1 MSREVSIPVAL
12 WVCAALVAHAALGG
26 GAAGVTHVEE
36 AKARDRADI
45 REMVRDVQRGLGVVE
60 LDVSDGWKPK
70 TEEASPK
77 SSVLSALG
85 KLGETV
91 AEPLLPPAL
100 KEELA
105 KAKKAEPEPEPVA
118 EKPEDPKPEAPKPE
132 PEDQPPPKPSDPMQ
146 LLPPPKDPRISIRQA
161 AKDEKDNPN
170 APRLAENALS
180 VEEETV
186 AKARSNDNVAENP
199 SLGSNARGP
208 SDREGNAEND
218 KNGQAEARE
227 GDAKKAPGNDAK
239 IANSNRPRDAGGG
252 SSTAKS
258 APGGDGGTA
267 TTPAQ
272 PAAQPGAEGG
282 RGEPTHD
289 HHHAETSDWNV
300 TEAAPGGDG
309 LGAVGGKSSL
319 FLPGAQAAVT
329 GVLPRTPG
337 LGGGPGGF
345 GKGFDLDWAT
355 FAKGVGDAALDEQA
369 ARIGAAV
376 RAERKGRFDSEK
388 FQRWLPDIENYD
400 PSVKLGNQTRLNAA
414 QSVFATYLS
423 TIHNAI
429 HPIFADEF
437 LASLN
442 KLGRDHDLNGDIVT
456 HVEIVLTRDEGK
468 IVRMGVTKN
477 SGFTLFDAAALEAID
492 RAGPFGLK
500 APDAIVS
507 PDGHVYLHWEFHRD
521 PVDAC
526 STRNSSPFL
535 VKDPKPLKS
544 NIPPRK
550 LKRLKKPAEGGAGAT
565 EPLAPK
571 AVKKKAAIDR
581 GPLVPRRKK

>member
-36 AKARDRADI
+36 AKARDRADV

-60 LDVSDGWKPK
+60 LDVGEGWRPK
-70 TEEASPK
+70 RDDSSTK
-77 SSVLSALG
+77 SAVLSALG
-85 KLGETV
+85 KLGEAV
-91 AEPLLPPAL
+91 AEPLLPPEVKQQL
-100 KEELA
+100 EEA
-105 KAKKAEPEPEPVA
+105 KRPEPPPIE
-118 EKPEDPKPEAPKPE
+118 EKPEDPKPPEPKPE
-132 PEDQPPPKPSDPMQ
+132 EEPPPPKPSDPMQ
-146 LLPPPKDPRISIRQA
+146 LLPPPKNPRISIRQA
-161 AKDEKDNPN
+161 AKDDKDNPN
-170 APRLAENALS
+170 APRLADNALS

-186 AKARSNDNVAENP
+186 AKVRSNDNVAENP

-208 SDREGNAEND
+208 SDREGNSEND
-218 KNGQAEARE
+218 TNGQAESRE
-227 GDAKKAPGNDAK
+227 GDPKKAPGNDAK
-239 IANSNRPRDAGGG
+239 IADSNRPRDAGGG

-258 APGGDGGTA
+258 APGGNGGSA
-267 TTPAQ
+267 SAPAQ
-272 PAAQPGAEGG
+272 AAAQPGAEGG
-282 RGEPTHD
+282 RGDPSHD

-309 LGAVGGKSSL
+309 LGAVAGKSSL
-319 FLPGAQAAVT
+319 FIPGAQAPVT

-345 GKGFDLDWAT
+345 GKGFDLDWTT
-355 FAKGVGDAALDEQA
+355 FAKGVGEAALDEQA

-442 KLGRDHDLNGDIVT
+442 KLGRNHDLNGDIVT

-468 IVRMGVTKN
+468 VVRMGVTKN

-492 RAGPFGLK
+492 RAAPFGLK

-535 VKDPKPLKS
+535 VKDPKPIKS

-550 LKRLKKPAEGGAGAT
+550 LRRLKKPAGEDSGPSDPT
-565 EPLAPK
+565 APK